1 MNDIKMK
8 KIAVFIAIFQ
18 LSRKEKYF
26 GEHFFSLEKPI
37 NKFFAKKSFMV
48 YLISM
53 YLIKFIIISK
63 QKKIPLIEK
72 QKIFFY

>member
-18 LSRKEKYF
+18 LSSKEKYI
-26 GEHFFSLEKPI
+26 GEHFFSFEKPI
-37 NKFFAKKSFMV
+37 VFAKKSFMV